1 MGWENKCFRSQ
12 ENLLAVI
19 KEKSRSKETLSWS
32 VRVRELGK
40 TTESYH
46 KKQEV
51 ISTKDPL
58 ASCSLLSLPPSSG
71 KTNSRHAGFETKIW
85 NSHCFVLRANAG
97 NTGGTSVTLPV
108 FASDSNT
115 RENSHKE
122 VRNFLFWVEEFHVS
136 LSQHPF
142 WVITR
147 LLFSLGIKIAH
158 PKPPA
163 ALH

>member
-58 ASCSLLSLPPSSG
+58 APCSLLSLPPSSR
-71 KTNSRHAGFETKIW
+71 KTNSRHAGFEMKIW

-97 NTGGTSVTLPV
+97 NTGGISNFACICFWLKHQRKLTQRSEKLPILSWGVPCEPVTASVLGDHK
-108 FASDSNT
+108 AS
-115 RENSHKE
+115 
-122 VRNFLFWVEEFHVS
+122 FLFRYQNS
-136 LSQHPF
+136 
-142 WVITR
+142 
-147 LLFSLGIKIAH
+147 H